1 MIIIDHFTGWF
12 AMVLS
17 ARLMKAWG
25 PTFRRGVISRAQRH
39 RYRMPL
45 STTTAGI
52 SHRCGA
58 TSLGCR
64 ATFCTG
70 LRVLAVHSKP
80 WHGILVLDRYSAV
93 NSQVLRMVGLHEFS
107 VVSAT

>member
-1 MIIIDHFTGWF
+1 
-12 AMVLS
+12 MVLS
-17 ARLMKAWG
+17 ARLMKAWD
-25 PTFRRGVISRAQRH
+25 PTFRRGVISRAQCR
-39 RYRMPL
+39 RVPL
-45 STTTAGI
+45 STTAAGI

-58 TSLGCR
+58 VSLGCH

-70 LRVLAVHSKP
+70 FGVLAVRSQP
-80 WHGILVLDRYSAV
+80 RCGVLVLDRYSAV